1 MLFTSW
7 PYFLV
12 LCRESLCLHLWVTH
26 NVYLPWFGR
35 IMTQFILHHGIT
47 LLEDGMLRWAK
58 IRWTWCVRITVC
70 YLFCIWEI
78 PKCPLW
84 SYFPEFSLQSRD
96 ACLIIFIVTVFIVM
110 LSVGKEAMTLHLIA
124 VLRESHQLPWCR
136 RRKFFP
142 HCCWWLWS
150 YLKDMGSS
158 QTRWIKLAT
167 AIFPLSLIHAHL
179 T

>member
-84 SYFPEFSLQSRD
+84 SYFPEFSLHSRD
-96 ACLIIFIVTVFIVM
+96 ACLIIFITVFIVM
-110 LSVGKEAMTLHLIA
+110 LSVGKEAMTSTLLQFCGKVINCLDVGGESSSLIA
-124 VLRESHQLPWCR
+124 AGGSDPILRIWDP
-136 RRKFFP
+136 RKP
-142 HCCWWLWS
+142 GGLN
-150 YLKDMGSS
+150 
-158 QTRWIKLAT
+158 
-167 AIFPLSLIHAHL
+167 
-179 T
+179 